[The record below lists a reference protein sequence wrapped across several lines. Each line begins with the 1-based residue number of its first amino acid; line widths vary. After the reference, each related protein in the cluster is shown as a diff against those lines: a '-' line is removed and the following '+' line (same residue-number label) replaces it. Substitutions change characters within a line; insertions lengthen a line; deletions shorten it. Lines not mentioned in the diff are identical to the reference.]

1 MAIKMREI
9 LKLAL
14 LITITFGCV
23 EEQRTMDYFGQNPP
37 LDSPQK
43 FASDVVSVK
52 NRLDYGISFSPDGQE
67 LAYGI
72 LDVRDESGQ
81 IYYSK
86 KVNNKWLKPEI
97 ASFLGNHSM
106 FLPFFTPDGKSL
118 LYTQT
123 QQDSATYITDIWMVN
138 KSTDGWGKP
147 SKLPDPISSDT
158 REGSVCM
165 TLDKT
170 LYFSS
175 GRNCSG
181 IVNCPAKIFY
191 SKLLNGK
198 YLTAKNTVQLNIQ
211 GDNESIYVSADE
223 SFAIL
228 SNVTRD
234 ETNSDLFISYCNA
247 NNEWIQPQKLDSTIN
262 TKDWELRP
270 FVSPDKKYLF
280 FTRMH
285 FGKLGV
291 IESDI
296 YWVSTK
302 NILKQIKNR

>member
-1 MAIKMREI
+1 MRDI
-9 LKLAL
+9 LKYAL
-14 LITITFGCV
+14 LLTIIFGCIG
-23 EEQRTMDYFGQNPP
+23 EHRTIDYFGQNPP
-37 LDSPQK
+37 LDSPQI
-43 FASDVVSVK
+43 FAPDVVSVK

-67 LAYGI
+67 LAFGI
-72 LDVRDESGQ
+72 LDIRDESGQ

-86 KVNNKWLKPEI
+86 KFRNTWSKPEL
-97 ASFLGNHSM
+97 ASFLGTRSM

-123 QQDSATYITDIWMVN
+123 QLDSATYMTDIWMVN
-138 KSTDGWGKP
+138 KSSDGWGKP
-147 SKLPDPISSDT
+147 DKLPEPINSDT

-181 IVNCPAKIFY
+181 VANCPAKIFY
-191 SKLLNGK
+191 SKLLNGN
-198 YLTAKNTVQLNIQ
+198 YLTAENAVQLNIQ

-223 SFAIL
+223 SFAII
-228 SNVTRD
+228 SNVTKD
-234 ETNSDLFISYCNA
+234 ETNSDLYLSYRNA
-247 NNEWIQPQKLDSTIN
+247 NNEWNQPQKLDSTIN

-280 FTRMH
+280 FTRMR
-285 FGKLGV
+285 FGKQGV
-291 IESDI
+291 VESDI

-302 NILKQIKNR
+302 NILK